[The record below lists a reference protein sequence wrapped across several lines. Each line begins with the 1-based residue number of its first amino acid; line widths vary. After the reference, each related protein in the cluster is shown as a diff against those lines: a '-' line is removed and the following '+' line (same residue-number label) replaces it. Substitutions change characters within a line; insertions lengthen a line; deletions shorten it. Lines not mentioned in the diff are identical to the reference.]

1 MSEHR
6 IKSYNEG
13 QQDER
18 DAIRAWIE
26 DNRTFVEFDAGDGV
40 WREHASFQELLD
52 FLDSRK

>member
-1 MSEHR
+1 MSEPR

-18 DAIRAWIE
+18 EAIRAWVE
-26 DNRTFVEFDAGDGV
+26 ENRTFIEFDAGDGFY
-40 WREHASFQELLD
+40 REHASLQELLD